1 MAKKIASTSA
11 EFSPVQLG
19 QALFGLQGLSSTASI
34 FQDSAVGLDSD
45 EVTFLLSTIYD
56 KIKVLKDPSLPLSS
70 LAMSLQGMTALKD
83 PISMNI
89 KSFLYNQ
96 LLKMEDA
103 NFLYQCQENLKEPVM
118 VSRVYDP
125 SARLYKVA
133 AAVTKAH
140 DEVLIDPLDVVN
152 IYRATKL
159 NSLEVPLWLEKR
171 YRIIEKSH
179 SAQPVIPFNRVEK
192 LVSQKYGVL
201 YSDQK
206 FTTNTIVDGF
216 RLEFKFDNLN
226 LNIEL
231 DGPTHRFPSRFRFDM
246 LRDEYLRNK
255 IKLNVVRILMGNKS
269 VDEIVNEI
277 RKVTVETAE
286 KTADLEIQKLYFKED
301 KIQKLYSRKK

>member
-1 MAKKIASTSA
+1 M
-11 EFSPVQLG
+11 G

-56 KIKVLKDPSLPLSS
+56 KIKVVKDPSLPLSS
-70 LAMSLQGMTALKD
+70 LAMSLQGMTSLKD

-103 NFLYQCQENLKEPVM
+103 NFLYQCQENLKEPIP

-125 SARLYKVA
+125 TARIYKVEP
-133 AAVTKAH
+133 TIKKTH
-140 DEVLIDPLDVVN
+140 DDVLVDPLDVANV
-152 IYRATKL
+152 YRSIKL
-159 NSLEVPLWLEKR
+159 NSLEVPSWLEKR
-171 YRIIEKSH
+171 YRSIEASH
-179 SAQPVIPFNRVEK
+179 SVHPVMPFNRVEK

-206 FTTNTIVDGF
+206 FTTNSIVDGF
-216 RLEFKFDNLN
+216 RMDFKFDNLN

-231 DGPTHRFPSRFRFDM
+231 DGPTHRFPSRYRFDM
-246 LRDEYLRNK
+246 YRDEYLRNEK
-255 IKLNVVRILMGNKS
+255 KLTVIRILMGNKS
-269 VDEIVNEI
+269 IDEIVTEI
-277 RKVTVETAE
+277 RKVTVEIAE
-286 KTADLEIQKLYFKED
+286 KTADLEIQKLYFKEE
-301 KIQKLYSRKK
+301 KIQKLYNRKK